1 MSHHNTF
8 RDQLAIAHPA
18 FGYALWEP
26 DPGEFPPVEVG
37 DVGFIRDGKFHRL
50 FNALLPENHLSH
62 ERLGVPGD
70 HEPLRPRMQDHINR
84 GTLSPNTF
92 YSYGVTVVSGGLEVH
107 AAESTADS
115 TQHSFSFTR
124 KYGAV
129 MSLPVTSRREDT
141 LVLGHFQKWIIRHI
155 DSWFA
160 FTQQLNLGIEMEDII
175 LVTGC
180 HRTRSWT
187 NVAFN
192 EVQSGTEVS
201 SGHQITGSFGDPAN
215 WPVSNQRSQGTVQR
229 HGPSGENLPENQCIF
244 IRGYR
249 AARTSNILSRVRS
262 AAGPTTPRIGSHS
275 EPKTEVDPIPRVTE
289 YRDPLHLLL
298 EYIAKRAPPHCDM
311 VLVHDDDLTRLS
323 GILDG
328 SSLEALNPDTVMR
341 MLQRSEPQIKVI
353 SDANNLSG
361 SPSTVTVPSM
371 VAMLQTFRQE

>member
-1 MSHHNTF
+1 
-8 RDQLAIAHPA
+8 
-18 FGYALWEP
+18 
-26 DPGEFPPVEVG
+26 
-37 DVGFIRDGKFHRL
+37 
-50 FNALLPENHLSH
+50 
-62 ERLGVPGD
+62 
-70 HEPLRPRMQDHINR
+70 
-84 GTLSPNTF
+84 
-92 YSYGVTVVSGGLEVH
+92 
-107 AAESTADS
+107 
-115 TQHSFSFTR
+115 
-124 KYGAV
+124 

-141 LVLGHFQKWIIRHI
+141 LVLGHFQKWIINHI

-160 FTQQLNLGIEMEDII
+160 FTRELGLGVEMEDII

-192 EVQSGTEVS
+192 EVQSGAEVS
-201 SGHQITGSFGDPAN
+201 SGHQITDNFSDPTN

-244 IRGYR
+244 VRGYR
-249 AARTSNILSRVRS
+249 VAHTSNILARVGN
-262 AAGPTTPRIGSHS
+262 AAGPTTLRIGNHR
-275 EPKTEVDPIPRVTE
+275 EPEAAVVPIPRVTE

-323 GILDG
+323 GIVDG

-353 SDANNLSG
+353 SDANILSG
-361 SPSTVTVPSM
+361 SPNTVTVPSM
-371 VAMLQTFRQE
+371 VAMLQTSRQE